1 MKLYKEV
8 CPKFNTNPNYPRRY
22 LLLQEVSDEDAKILD
37 FCNMKRDED
46 YDDKE
51 HNAEAWMVM

>member
-8 CPKFNTNPNYPRRY
+8 CPKNMRGYPRRY
-22 LLLQEVSDEDAKILD
+22 LLLQEVTDEDAKILD
-37 FCNMKRDED
+37 LCNMERDSD
-46 YDDKE
+46 YDDEK